1 MKLRWIIVPVL
12 ILIAIFAGY
21 KLARKNN
28 DIGEVVRGDIIR
40 DVVYKKASDEELRL
54 DIYRAE
60 NYLDKKSP
68 VVVYVHGGYWNAGDK
83 SQDIMLFMQGIEK
96 LRKNGHTVI
105 SIDYRL
111 TSASVKFP
119 AHVEDVKDSIRWIR
133 KNSNKYNFDGNNIGI
148 MGASAGGNLAL
159 LSGLSGDREFLGDET
174 LKNYSSKVN
183 YIISW
188 FGPTDFRNGED
199 KMVSDFLGVS
209 RKANPEIYKKAS
221 PINYINRDTPPVL
234 LIHGD
239 RDEVVPYSQSK
250 IFYEEGKK
258 AGADVRL
265 VPVKNGRHGFI
276 PVEGKNLTPDINDI
290 IKRTYDFIIENSE
303 QVK

>member
-148 MGASAGGNLAL
+148 MGASA
-159 LSGLSGDREFLGDET
+159 
-174 LKNYSSKVN
+174 
-183 YIISW
+183 
-188 FGPTDFRNGED
+188 
-199 KMVSDFLGVS
+199 
-209 RKANPEIYKKAS
+209 
-221 PINYINRDTPPVL
+221 
-234 LIHGD
+234 
-239 RDEVVPYSQSK
+239 
-250 IFYEEGKK
+250 
-258 AGADVRL
+258 
-265 VPVKNGRHGFI
+265 
-276 PVEGKNLTPDINDI
+276 
-290 IKRTYDFIIENSE
+290 
-303 QVK
+303 